1 MKFTTLVLT
10 AASLLTSSFTS
21 AGATVPSFRLKPTP
35 NTSWN
40 IQLSS
45 VPTLSSATT
54 SPKPAI
60 YDVDLID
67 TPASLISSLHAAN
80 ISVICYF
87 SAGSYEN
94 WRSDASSW
102 PKAALGKDMDGWEG
116 EKWVDVR
123 SSGVRDVMKKRIALA
138 KSKGCDGVDP
148 DVSSHVCPSRDGTDA
163 NLCRQNIDGYNN
175 DSGFPLTQS
184 DAISFVTFLS
194 TTAHAAGL
202 SYGLKNG
209 GDIVPQVVNLAE
221 WVWPGTLLTPL
232 TNLLT
237 FWAQVINEECTF
249 YNECELY
256 KPFIDA
262 GKAVLHIE
270 YPDTKKKLSE
280 KQFIEFA
287 CKGKNQSGFSTLVK
301 KRNLD
306 GWTRRC

>member
-148 DVSSHVCPSRDGTDA
+148 D
-163 NLCRQNIDGYNN
+163 NIDGYNN

-221 WVWPGTLLTPL
+221 W
-232 TNLLT
+232 
-237 FWAQVINEECTF
+237 VINEECTF

-306 GWTRRC
+306 DWTRRC